1 MVDGPVPAN
10 PTWMVLMNVAIQEIM
25 RTLEVPQD
33 CSDCEEAPKEIEKV
47 VQDSLARACAAGN
60 PEVEICHAPLKAL

>member
-10 PTWMVLMNVAIQEIM
+10 PTWMVLMKVAIQEIM

-33 CSDCEEAPKEIEKV
+33 RSDCEEALKEIEKV
-47 VQDSLARACAAGN
+47 VQDSLARAHQL
-60 PEVEICHAPLKAL
+60 VTRKLKYFVLH